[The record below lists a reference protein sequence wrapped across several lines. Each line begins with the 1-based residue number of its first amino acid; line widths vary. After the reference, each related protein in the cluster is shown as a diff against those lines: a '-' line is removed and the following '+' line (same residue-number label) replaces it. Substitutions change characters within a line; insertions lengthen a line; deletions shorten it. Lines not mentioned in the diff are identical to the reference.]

1 MVPWA
6 GFKSYSFFVFKERAD
21 RLQVRL
27 DKEMAMDFF
36 PRIASA
42 WSERGTLLCVGLD
55 PRVDSS
61 LDDPRKAA
69 AAILEKNRRLIDATA
84 EYAACY
90 KPNAAFYEAWGTAG
104 YDALAATIEH
114 IPEGIPV
121 LLDAKRGDIDTTAKA
136 YAQSVFRWLGA
147 DAVTLNPY
155 MGRDAVDPF
164 LEYPGVGVFLLCRTS
179 NPRAGVFQDI
189 RVGQAVGTTVA
200 LPGSGVAPGAAAS
213 GGEPLYIRVARECAA
228 WSDRVG
234 LVVAGNDAEALRAV
248 RSVAPDAWFLAPGIG
263 AQGGD
268 IAQAWRAGARE
279 DGLGV
284 IPAVSR
290 AVAGAEDPAAA
301 ARALCA
307 AARSAYD
314 RILEEKRGGEDA
326 SRACQAAV
334 WRGTDGPRKEETPRN
349 EGDLKERLL
358 KGLVA
363 AGCFRVGDFVLK
375 SGIHSPFY
383 IDLRRVVSD
392 VAVLEAAAEAY
403 ASLAGKVEYDR
414 LGGIPAAAL
423 PLATAASLRVRK
435 PLVWPRMPVKDHGT
449 GNRVEGEFR
458 AGERILLLD
467 DLITTGK
474 SKLEAVEILRG
485 EGLVVED
492 LAVLIERGVQG
503 RRDMEAAGIRLHAFL
518 HVRELIELCV
528 SLGLVNAQKGREM
541 EAFAA
546 SE

>member
-1 MVPWA
+1 M
-6 GFKSYSFFVFKERAD
+6 EI
-21 RLQVRL
+21 
-27 DKEMAMDFF
+27 AMDFF
-36 PRIASA
+36 SRIASS
-42 WSERGTLLCVGLD
+42 WTERRTLLCVGLD
-55 PRVDSS
+55 PRVEASE
-61 LDDPRKAA
+61 DDPEKAA

-84 EYAACY
+84 KYAACY
-90 KPNAAFYEAWGTAG
+90 KPNAAFYEAWGAAG
-104 YDALAATIEH
+104 WDALAATIEYV
-114 IPEGIPV
+114 PKGIPV

-136 YAQSVFRWLGA
+136 YAQALFKVLGA

-164 LEYPGVGVFLLCRTS
+164 LEYPDAGLFLLCRTS
-179 NPRAGVFQDI
+179 NPRAGVFQD
-189 RVGQAVGTTVA
+189 
-200 LPGSGVAPGAAAS
+200 APV
-213 GGEPLYIRVARECAA
+213 GGEPLYLKVARECSS

-234 LVVAGNDAEALRAV
+234 LVVAGNDIEALGAVRAV
-248 RSVAPDAWFLAPGIG
+248 APNAWFLAPGIG

-290 AVAGAEDPAAA
+290 AVADAADPGAAA
-301 ARALCA
+301 ASLCA
-307 AARSAYD
+307 AAQAAYEEV
-314 RILEEKRGGEDA
+314 LEERVSGKKRTRPFA
-326 SRACQAAV
+326 SASERVSCGQKRESAPQT
-334 WRGTDGPRKEETPRN
+334 GSS
-349 EGDLKERLL
+349 LKERLL
-358 KGLVA
+358 RGLVD

-392 VAVLEAAAEAY
+392 VTVLEAAAEAY
-403 ASLAGKVEYDR
+403 ATLARDVVYDR

-423 PLATAASLRVRK
+423 PLATAASLFVRK

-458 AGERILLLD
+458 SGERILLLD

-474 SKLEAVEILRG
+474 SKLEAAEILRG

-503 RRDMEAAGIRLHAFL
+503 RKDMEAAGIRLHAFL
-518 HVRELIELCV
+518 HVRELISLCV
-528 SLGLVNAQKGREM
+528 SLGLVSGEKGREM